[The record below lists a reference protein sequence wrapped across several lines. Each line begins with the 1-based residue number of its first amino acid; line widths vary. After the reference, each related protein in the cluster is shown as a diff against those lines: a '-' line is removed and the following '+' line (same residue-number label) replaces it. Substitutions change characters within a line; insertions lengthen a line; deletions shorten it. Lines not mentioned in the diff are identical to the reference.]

1 MSQFSYFFCYYHRF
15 REVMAA
21 FFERYMKPLEKIDP
35 NDVCAAM
42 IWFVVLQLDFS
53 YLPIIAVI

>member
-1 MSQFSYFFCYYHRF
+1 
-15 REVMAA
+15 MAA

-42 IWFVVLQLDFS
+42 IWFVVLQLDFRTYPLLLLYKRS
-53 YLPIIAVI
+53 VFKCTLA